1 MKITFKKRHLNSNLF
16 YGFFFTVIALIMLKS
31 NQDPWH
37 AILSIVLPILY
48 VAKYFLR
55 KHYQY
60 LTLDKG
66 VIKVNHLFGKEIK
79 MTEINQIEKYAGTY
93 IIKTDTKKL
102 SIDTHIIEKKS
113 LIALNTVLENLNVA
127 WV

>member
-1 MKITFKKRHLNSNLF
+1 MKITFKKKHLNSSLF
-16 YGFFFTVIALIMLKS
+16 YGFFFTVIVLIMLKS

-48 VAKYFLR
+48 VAKYFLQ

>member
-16 YGFFFTVIALIMLKS
+16 YGFFFTVIGLIMLKS

>member
-16 YGFFFTVIALIMLKS
+16 YGFFFTVIGLIMLKS

-48 VAKYFLR
+48 VAKYFLQ

-79 MTEINQIEKYAGTY
+79 MTEINQIEKYAGKY

>member
-1 MKITFKKRHLNSNLF
+1 MKIPFKKRHLNSNLF
-16 YGFFFTVIALIMLKS
+16 YGLLFMVTGLIILKS

-37 AILSIVLPILY
+37 AVFSILLPILY
-48 VAKYFLR
+48 VAKYFLL
-55 KHYQY
+55 KHYKY

-66 VIKVNHLFGKEIK
+66 VIKVNNLFGKQIK
-79 MTEINQIEKYAGTY
+79 MVEINQIEKYAGKY
-93 IIKTDTKKL
+93 IIKTDKKKL

-113 LIALNTVLENLNVA
+113 LIALNAALENLNVA

>member
-16 YGFFFTVIALIMLKS
+16 YGFFFTVIVLIMLKS